1 MKPCLIPLIVVLSSA
16 GALAE
21 LPKDVPAAIPLW
33 SQGAPGSEG
42 RAGEAE
48 EFVGDNC
55 GNVHNPSLTPYV
67 PAPEKSTGTAV
78 IICPGGGHSKL
89 CLGHEGY
96 ALAEWFRDRGIAAF
110 VLKYRLA
117 REKGS
122 KYTIQDHAMADTLR
136 ALRLVRSRA
145 AEWHIKTDR
154 VGILGFSAGGE
165 LAAYAA
171 MKCDAGQNGSA
182 DVIERQSCRP
192 DFQVLIYPG
201 SSGSFTVEP
210 GMPPVFIAAGI
221 NDRPDI
227 SEGMASLYL
236 KYKSAKV
243 PAELHLF
250 ANAGHG
256 FGYRHDAKPSAAA
269 RWPKRFTDWLT
280 DSGLLMPLETKS
292 PSE

>member
-1 MKPCLIPLIVVLSSA
+1 MKFCLRATIALWTSA
-16 GALAE
+16 IAFAE
-21 LPKDVPAAIPLW
+21 LPKDVPVAIPLW
-33 SQGAPGSEG
+33 SKGAPGSET
-42 RAGEAE
+42 RAAEAE

-55 GNVHNPSLTPYV
+55 GNVHHPTLTPYV
-67 PAPEKSTGTAV
+67 PEQRQATGTAV
-78 IICPGGGHSKL
+78 VICPGGGHSKL

-122 KYTIQDHAMADTLR
+122 TYTIQDHAMADTRR

-145 AEWHIKTDR
+145 KEWNIQADR

-171 MKCDAGQNGSA
+171 MKSDSGQPDSVDA
-182 DVIERQSCRP
+182 IERQSSRP
-192 DFQVLIYPG
+192 DFQALIYPG
-201 SSGSFTVEP
+201 SSSSFTAEA
-210 GMPPVFIAAGI
+210 GMPPAFIAAGY

-227 SEGMASLYL
+227 AEGMASLYL
-236 KYKSAKV
+236 KYKAAQV
-243 PAELHLF
+243 PAELHLY

-256 FGYRHDAKPSAAA
+256 FGYRHNAKPSAAT
-269 RWPKRFTDWLT
+269 RWPERLTEWLT
-280 DSGLLMPLETKS
+280 DSGLLTSLDTKL
-292 PSE
+292 P